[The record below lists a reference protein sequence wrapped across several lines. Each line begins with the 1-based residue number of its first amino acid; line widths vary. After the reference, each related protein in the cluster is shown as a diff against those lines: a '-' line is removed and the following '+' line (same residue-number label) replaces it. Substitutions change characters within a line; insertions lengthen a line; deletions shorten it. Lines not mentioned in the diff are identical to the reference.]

1 MSDSEITLFPAWRQA
16 VQDFLEEFQYGHL
29 VTHDWLAEHFGITSL
44 EGQRL
49 TEAQFKRRQF
59 DLLANV
65 EQFKHEL
72 LTKHQIYLQPVRGSG
87 YRWAT
92 PAEQTALA
100 TKEFE
105 RDASKA
111 FRTVGQRLRHVRL
124 HELSD
129 EQRREN
135 SDAVAKVS
143 QLRGMARK
151 ALK

>member
-1 MSDSEITLFPAWRQA
+1 MSESEITLFPRWKQA
-16 VQDFLEEFQYGHL
+16 VADFLAGHKYGDL
-29 VTHDWLAEHFGITSL
+29 VSHDWLAEHFGITSL

-87 YRWAT
+87 YRWAA

-105 RDASKA
+105 RDAGKA
-111 FRTVGQRLRHVRL
+111 FRAVGQRLRNVRL
-124 HELSD
+124 HELTD
-129 EQRREN
+129 DQRREN

>member
-1 MSDSEITLFPAWRQA
+1 M
-16 VQDFLEEFQYGHL
+16 VDFLAQHRYGDL
-29 VTHDWLAEHFGITSL
+29 VSHGWLAEHFGITSL

-72 LTKHQIYLQPVRGSG
+72 LTKHRVYLQPVRGSG

-92 PAEQTALA
+92 PSEQTALA

-105 RDASKA
+105 RDAGKA
-111 FRTVGQRLRHVRL
+111 FRAVGQRLRNVRL

-129 EQRREN
+129 DQRKEN
-135 SDAVAKVS
+135 VDAVAKVS

-151 ALK
+151 ALR